1 MKKFSRCVLILILV
15 AIISGVA
22 GYMYENK
29 KILPMY
35 ESTTQLYVVPGEENE
50 ASIRASNGGL
60 KEDFTIIFKSN
71 VVISAAQKIA
81 GTSEDIAQYLEVSSP
96 ANSNIVEIKCVNPD
110 QNTAKKY
117 VDAVAATAIKTT
129 SIIPVN
135 SIQIL
140 SEGTSSGV
148 AFKPD
153 LYRNTA
159 IITGIASAICLF
171 IEVIVCLF
179 MSAFKSKDDDYNHEF
194 EYERRFGHMD
204 YIDHKPQLIEDGKD
218 KQAKAVSAANVDE
231 AEVLDKLEHEVSDY
245 FNEGKEEKNKKSRK
259 RKKSSGKSEDD
270 IIKQPETYVVNSI
283 SAADEEQ
290 KVIED
295 EGSDAV
301 NSIGAA
307 DEEQEVIED
316 EGSDAVNSIG
326 AADEEQEVI
335 EDEGSDAVNNIG
347 TADEEQEV
355 IKNETSEI
363 VYNAEEAVY
372 AKPEVEDVHNG
383 KPEMDVTYSADAVD
397 VEQEETENKGSDV
410 VNSIDSADEEQE
422 EAAFTKP
429 EVENA
434 HSGKPEMEVPYSD
447 EEADTKQEDTDKP
460 VTDVVYKAEITDE
473 EYKALREATAVEAD
487 DNIESEVI
495 RKADKL
501 SDEEL
506 KNIEIEDQAAATIDE
521 DQTVE
526 KVLQEAAETF
536 SSDVADIQE
545 ASKKNYRI
553 IGTIRK

>member
-290 KVIED
+290 
-295 EGSDAV
+295 
-301 NSIGAA
+301 
-307 DEEQEVIED
+307 EVIED
-316 EGSDAVNSIG
+316 EGSDAVNS
-326 AADEEQEVI
+326 
-335 EDEGSDAVNNIG
+335 IG

-363 VYNAEEAVY
+363 VYNAEEAAY

-383 KPEMDVTYSADAVD
+383 KPEMDVTYSADTVD

-410 VNSIDSADEEQE
+410 VNSIDSVDEEQE

-447 EEADTKQEDTDKP
+447 EEADKKQEDTDKP
-460 VTDVVYKAEITDE
+460 VTEVVYKAEITDE
-473 EYKALREATAVEAD
+473 EYKALREATSVEAD

>member
-96 ANSNIVEIKCVNPD
+96 ANSNIVDIKCVNPD

-153 LYRNTA
+153 LYRNIA